1 MTSAGLDETTDLD
14 QSASVL
20 PMLKIYCPGLIMLT
34 C

>member
-1 MTSAGLDETTDLD
+1 MTSSDLDETTDFG

-20 PMLKIYCPGLIMLT
+20 LMLKIFCPGLIMLT